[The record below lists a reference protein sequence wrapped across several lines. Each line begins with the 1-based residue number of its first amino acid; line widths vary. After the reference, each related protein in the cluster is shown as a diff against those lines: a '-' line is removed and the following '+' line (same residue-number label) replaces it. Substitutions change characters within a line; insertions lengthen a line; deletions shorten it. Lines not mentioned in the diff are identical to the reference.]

1 MKKSIYILGS
11 EGLLGSALKK
21 YLKNVEMKNFQIF
34 TIAKKNSDFNIN
46 LKNFSKL
53 KKILHKNKIDI
64 LINCAAHT
72 NLIKCENSFRK
83 INKINVLLPKFLN
96 ELSKKLN
103 FKLVHISTDSIYSS
117 SKKYKQNKEN
127 DKISYSNNYSK
138 SKFLAESSIN
148 KKKNLILRS
157 NFISINKKSFP
168 KFLLDNIKKNKH
180 VNLYEDYYTSSLD
193 LHTYVKIFVKILK
206 ADLRGVYNIG
216 SRDSISKKEFAIKFS
231 KKMNKKLIYS
241 SISVNQTKKI
251 KRNVNIGMNVVKIEK
266 KLKLKMINSNQVI
279 KNLIKNANI
288 RN

>member
-148 KKKNLILRS
+148 KKK
-157 NFISINKKSFP
+157 KSYF
-168 KFLLDNIKKNKH
+168 
-180 VNLYEDYYTSSLD
+180 E
-193 LHTYVKIFVKILK
+193 
-206 ADLRGVYNIG
+206 
-216 SRDSISKKEFAIKFS
+216 IKF
-231 KKMNKKLIYS
+231 Y
-241 SISVNQTKKI
+241 
-251 KRNVNIGMNVVKIEK
+251 
-266 KLKLKMINSNQVI
+266 
-279 KNLIKNANI
+279 
-288 RN
+288 

>member
-1 MKKSIYILGS
+1 MKKSIFILGS

-21 YLKNVEMKNFQIF
+21 YLKNTEKKNFLIF

-64 LINCAAHT
+64 LVNCAAHT

-96 ELSKKLN
+96 KLSQKLN

-117 SKKYKQNKEN
+117 SKKEKLNKEN

-138 SKFLAESSIN
+138 SKLIAENSIN

-157 NFISINKKSFP
+157 NFISINNKSFP

-180 VNLYEDYYTSSLD
+180 VYLYEDYYTSSLD
-193 LHTYVKIFVKILK
+193 LNTYIKIFVKILK

-231 KKMNKKLIYS
+231 KRINKKLIYS
-241 SISVNQTKKI
+241 SISVNQAKKI
-251 KRNVNIGMNVVKIEK
+251 KRNVNIGMNVEKLEK
-266 KLKLKMINSNQVI
+266 KLKSKMINSNQVI
-279 KNLIKNANI
+279 KNLIKDANI